1 VIASTRDLKNGR
13 SPKFS
18 KTMPSQPPSAIAR
31 ASASAASITASIE
44 PPKSGAP
51 GRGRTCTMPKTALR
65 PNRAANESL
74 ESIPATLYS
83 TPEMSDLRLYNTLT
97 REKETFVPLVPG
109 EVRMYSCGPTVYHHL
124 HIGNY
129 RTFIWSDVLRRYLEY
144 RGLRVK
150 QVMNITDVED
160 KIIRAA
166 NAAAMDITAY
176 TAPFIDEFHRDL
188 ADLRVRPA
196 DAYPL
201 ATAYIPQMV
210 TLVERLNEHGH
221 TYVADGSTYFRVAT
235 MPDYGKL
242 SKIEIDTTSEYSR
255 IEADEYEKESPRDF
269 VLWKAKKENEPS
281 WQTAIGEGRPGWHL
295 ECSAMSMELLGET
308 FDIHTGA
315 VDLIFPHHEN
325 EIAQSEGAT
334 GKPFV
339 RFWIHG
345 EHLNIDAQKMSK
357 SLGNIYTVAEVKD
370 MGYDPLALRYALLS
384 VPHRTKLN
392 FTTQSL
398 DDAKSAIAR
407 IELFLLRLDEVAS
420 SAPRDAAHADD
431 AAEAIIG
438 TFLADFQESM
448 DDDLNTAG
456 ALGALFTFIRDANT
470 AIDAGRI
477 SAGDAAGMKAALA
490 KIDPVLDIFP
500 KRDQSLDAE
509 IEKLI
514 EARNA
519 ARKARNFAES
529 DRIRD
534 ELLARGIILEDT
546 PGGVRWRRK

>member
-1 VIASTRDLKNGR
+1 
-13 SPKFS
+13 
-18 KTMPSQPPSAIAR
+18 
-31 ASASAASITASIE
+31 
-44 PPKSGAP
+44 
-51 GRGRTCTMPKTALR
+51 
-65 PNRAANESL
+65 
-74 ESIPATLYS
+74 
-83 TPEMSDLRLYNTLT
+83 MSELRLFNTLT
-97 REKETFVPLVPG
+97 REKETFVPLQAG
-109 EVRMYSCGPTVYHHL
+109 EVRMYSCGPTVYSHL

-129 RTFIWSDVLRRYLEY
+129 RTFIWSDLLRRYLEY
-144 RGLRVK
+144 RGLRVR

-160 KIIRAA
+160 KIIRNA
-166 NAAAMDITAY
+166 NAAGKDIVTY
-176 TAPFIDEFHRDL
+176 TAPFIEEFHRDL
-188 ADLRVRPA
+188 AELRVRPA
-196 DAYPL
+196 DDYPR
-201 ATAYIPQMV
+201 ATAFIPQMV
-210 TLVERLNEHGH
+210 SLVERLNERGH
-221 TYVADGSTYFRVAT
+221 TYAADGSTYFRVAT
-235 MPDYGKL
+235 LPGYGKL
-242 SKIEIDTTSEYSR
+242 SRVEIDTTSEYSR
-255 IEADEYEKESPRDF
+255 IEADEYEKESARDF

-281 WQTAIGEGRPGWHL
+281 WPTEIGEGRPGWHL

-345 EHLNIDAQKMSK
+345 EHLNVDAQKMSK
-357 SLGNIYTVAEVKD
+357 SLGNIYTVGEVTA
-370 MGYDPLALRYALLS
+370 MNYSPLALRYALLS

-392 FTTQSL
+392 FTQQSL
-398 DDAKSAIAR
+398 DDAKSALAR
-407 IELFLLRLDEVAS
+407 IESFLIRLDEVSA
-420 SAPRDAAHADD
+420 SAPRDAANADESG
-431 AAEAIIG
+431 EALIG
-438 TFLADFQESM
+438 KLLADFQEAM

-456 ALGALFTFIRDANT
+456 ALGAIFTFIRDANS
-470 AIDAGRI
+470 AMDAACI
-477 SAGDAAGMKAALA
+477 SAADAAGMKSAMM

-500 KRDQSLDAE
+500 KLDQSIDAE

-546 PGGVRWRRK
+546 AGKTRWRKR